1 MRYRGW
7 AASLEGLPAAKLLQ
21 LPIGRHDQVVTSE
34 ADRKWFVSKRT
45 KKNDSLNDSMN
56 LKNDVDTSSQPPTPA
71 LPGGFVNMSKPQS
84 ASLIILGVAL
94 LAALIFLPALGAYN
108 MLDPTDSFFVEAPRE
123 MLILHHYLTPLI
135 NYADW
140 FDKPAFPF
148 LLTVLTYK
156 MFGVSAWAARLPSAL
171 SAILLIVA
179 TAFATIKMLNR
190 RSALLAPLVLS
201 TCPLFI
207 VVGRLA
213 LTDEPL
219 SMFIGVAMLAF
230 ALSLFNAQKRYLP
243 VAYFMLGLAVL
254 CKGPIGLVLA
264 GGSLLLYGLLEVA
277 HEKAPL
283 PKLFK
288 FIQTLNPLMGLAI
301 VLLVSA
307 PYYIAAHLTTNGAF
321 TQEFFLHQNVG
332 RFEGTVNHQEPV
344 WWYLPVFLGGLF
356 PWTLFILPSYPIYKH
371 LWKARQWTKRQK
383 LMVFSAAWLLFV
395 LALFTAV
402 PTKLPTYIVP
412 MCPAFAVIIANN
424 LDMLLRL
431 GRKRYFQFSAGV
443 MAIAAIGGAI
453 LLPRLLPVSGNV
465 SNWLLGMVAII
476 CTFQVCQ
483 FLQARAN
490 RLVNALR
497 LQCVGTAFVCATLIP
512 YIFCLFFWSHQARID
527 RLVERALHE
536 NANLATLFNS
546 VPSAVFAYNRRVEML
561 DSFEQ
566 VEKFA
571 NQGKSPHWLL
581 ATKNCFDMQKLN
593 AHENMIAR
601 DGKWYLISVESLNH
615 AKH

>member
-1 MRYRGW
+1 MG
-7 AASLEGLPAAKLLQ
+7 AKFLN
-21 LPIGRHDQVVTSE
+21 RAES
-34 ADRKWFVSKRT
+34 
-45 KKNDSLNDSMN
+45 DSLNHSMN
-56 LKNDVDTSSQPPTPA
+56 LRNDFDTSSQPP
-71 LPGGFVNMSKPQS
+71 LKVMPGGSVNASKRQPVVPLVFG
-84 ASLIILGVAL
+84 AAC

-123 MLILHHYLTPLI
+123 MLILHHYMTPLI

-156 MFGVSAWAARLPSAL
+156 CFGVSAWAARLPSAL
-171 SAILLIVA
+171 SAILLVVA
-179 TAFATIKMLNR
+179 TAFATIKLLNR
-190 RSALLAPLVLS
+190 RTALLAPLVLS

-230 ALSLFNAQKRYLP
+230 ALSLFNAQKRYFL
-243 VAYFMLGLAVL
+243 VAYLMLGLAAL
-254 CKGPIGLVLA
+254 CKGPIGLILA
-264 GGSLLLYGLLEVA
+264 GGSLFCYGLLEVA
-277 HEKAPL
+277 HEKAPPL
-283 PKLFK
+283 KLFN
-288 FIQTLNPLMGLAI
+288 FIQTLNPLIGLAI
-301 VLLVSA
+301 VLLISA
-307 PYYIAAHLTTNGAF
+307 PYYIAAHLTTHGAF

-332 RFEGTVNHQEPV
+332 RFEGTVNHQEPI
-344 WWYLPVFLGGLF
+344 WWYVPIFLGGLF
-356 PWTLFILPSYPIYKH
+356 PWTLFLLPSYPIYKH
-371 LWKARQWTKRQK
+371 LWKARQWTTRQK

-412 MCPAFAVIIANN
+412 ICPAFAVIVANN

-431 GRKRYFQFSAGV
+431 KRKRYFQFSAGL

-465 SNWLLGMVAII
+465 SNWLLAMVAII
-476 CTFQVCQ
+476 CIFQVSQ

-490 RLVNALR
+490 HLVNALR
-497 LQCVGTAFVCATLIP
+497 LQCAGTVFICATLIP
-512 YIFCLFFWSHQARID
+512 YIFCLFFWSHQTRID
-527 RLVERALHE
+527 RLVARALHE

-571 NQGKSPHWLL
+571 NQGPSPHWLL

-615 AKH
+615 SKH